1 VGRRENGM
9 RRPASYRHP
18 SGLETQNVIR
28 FNLEI
33 RIPKSEFPNVLNNEN
48 RHFSVIRI
56 LVI

>member
-1 VGRRENGM
+1 M